1 MKEQEI
7 IDNSNPKPIGLFI
20 HYDNGDMINIQ
31 DLSKPEYDLLR
42 LLETRGKLAELL
54 SQVCEEAEITIA
66 ELQSKS
72 KQRGLADI
80 RAAFFRMAKEAYP
93 DASLCLIG
101 EFVNRDHS
109 TVIAGIKRTKD
120 VLETGN
126 VYWSIADGLK
136 KYEWELDYAI

>member
-1 MKEQEI
+1 M
-7 IDNSNPKPIGLFI
+7 
-20 HYDNGDMINIQ
+20 NIKKST
-31 DLSKPEYDLLR
+31 LTKSELIR
-42 LLETRGKLAELL
+42 LMETRDKLNNLL
-54 SQVCEEAEITIA
+54 TQVCEETEITVE